1 MRGSAPGRA
10 EGRDGGVGNVGNV
23 ERMGRRGLTTRVA
36 LLAGFGGL
44 LALLALSGLDAALV
58 LAQIQARNTAI
69 RRAYLERSRSLE
81 RIRAMLYLSGTY
93 VRDYLLDPDAAKAEA
108 SRASLAG
115 TRRQIEGDLASY
127 GRRLRRD
134 EAEPFQ
140 GLRQEL
146 DGYWSSLEPVL
157 SWDPRQ
163 RRQQGYS
170 FLRDVV
176 YPRRTGMLNVADRIA
191 AVNDKQLDRGDQELA
206 RLFAGF
212 RVRLALTL
220 AATLAL
226 GALVAA
232 ASMRHIL
239 HLEAQTTGHL
249 ADLGQARREGQELA
263 ARLVETQENERRALA
278 RELHDAV
285 GQSLSAVL
293 MELRNLG
300 ALLGSER
307 SEPSQPEVGG
317 SAGKD
322 ESAGRALER
331 AGNEGSAGRELRS
344 HMATIRGLVEGAVEM
359 VRNMA
364 LMLRPSMLDDLGLV
378 PALQWQA
385 REVSRRTG
393 MLVHVA
399 ADELPE
405 GLPDEY
411 RTCIY
416 RVAQE
421 ALANASKHSQAQAV
435 RITLQVAGGGVRLAV
450 QDDGRGFHTAQVRG
464 LGLLGIQERAAN
476 LGGTLQVASEPG
488 RGTLLAVTLP
498 VQAS

>member
-1 MRGSAPGRA
+1 MDGSVRGAAAGR
-10 EGRDGGVGNVGNV
+10 
-23 ERMGRRGLTTRVA
+23 RRGLTTRVA

-44 LALLALSGLDAALV
+44 LALLALSGLQAALV
-58 LAQIQARNTAI
+58 VSQIQARNSAI

-81 RIRAMLYLSGTY
+81 QIRANLYLSGTY
-93 VRDYLLDPDAAKAEA
+93 VRDYLLEPDAAKADA
-108 SRASLAG
+108 SRTSLAG
-115 TRRQIEGDLASY
+115 TRRQIGADLASY
-127 GRRLRRD
+127 GQRLQRD
-134 EAEPFQ
+134 EQVPYQ

-146 DGYWSSLEPVL
+146 DGYWRSLEPVL
-157 SWDPRQ
+157 SWGPRQ
-163 RRQQGYS
+163 RREQGYS

-176 YPRRTGMLNVADRIA
+176 YPRRTGMLSLADRIA
-191 AVNDKQLDRGDQELA
+191 AVNDRQLDRGDQELA

-212 RVRLALTL
+212 RLRLSLTL
-220 AATLAL
+220 AATLLL

-239 HLEAQTTGHL
+239 YLEAQTAGHL
-249 ADLGQARREGQELA
+249 EELVQARREGQELA
-263 ARLVETQENERRALA
+263 ARLVETQENERKALS

-300 ALLGSER
+300 AILPPEGPER
-307 SEPSQPEVGG
+307 SAGPPAAAGDGSSGAEPAEAPRRREV
-317 SAGKD
+317 
-322 ESAGRALER
+322 
-331 AGNEGSAGRELRS
+331 RS
-344 HMATIRGLVEGAVEM
+344 HLATIRRLVEGAVEM

-393 MLVHVA
+393 MLVHVS

-416 RVAQE
+416 RVVQE
-421 ALANASKHSQAQAV
+421 ALANAGRHSQGRAV
-435 RITLQVAGGGVRLAV
+435 RITLQAAGGGVRLAV
-450 QDDGRGFHTAQVRG
+450 QDDGRGFPAAQVRG
-464 LGLLGIQERAAN
+464 LGLLGIQERVAN

-488 RGTLLAVTLP
+488 RGTILSVSLP
-498 VQAS
+498 LRRAAEPAGAEGARPLP

>member
-1 MRGSAPGRA
+1 MRGS
-10 EGRDGGVGNVGNV
+10 
-23 ERMGRRGLTTRVA
+23 ERGAAAGGRRGLTTRVA

-44 LALLALSGLDAALV
+44 LALLALSGLQAALV
-58 LAQIQARNTAI
+58 VSQIQARNSAI

-81 RIRAMLYLSGTY
+81 QIRANLYLSGTY
-93 VRDYLLDPDAAKAEA
+93 VRDYLLEPDAAKADA

-115 TRRQIEGDLASY
+115 TRRQIGADLASY
-127 GRRLRRD
+127 GQRLERD
-134 EAEPFQ
+134 EQVPFQ
-140 GLRQEL
+140 GLRREL
-146 DGYWSSLEPVL
+146 DGYWRSLDPVL
-157 SWDPRQ
+157 SWGPRQ
-163 RRQQGYS
+163 RREQGYS

-176 YPRRTGMLNVADRIA
+176 YPRRTGMLSLADRIA
-191 AVNDKQLDRGDQELA
+191 AVNDRQLDRGDQELA

-212 RVRLALTL
+212 RLRLALTL
-220 AATLAL
+220 AATLLL

-239 HLEAQTTGHL
+239 YLEAQTAGHL
-249 ADLGQARREGQELA
+249 EELVQARREGQELS
-263 ARLVETQENERRALA
+263 ARLVETQENERRALS

-300 ALLGSER
+300 AILPPEGPER
-307 SEPSQPEVGG
+307 SAPAARQ
-317 SAGKD
+317 AH
-322 ESAGRALER
+322 L
-331 AGNEGSAGRELRS
+331 
-344 HMATIRGLVEGAVEM
+344 ATIRRLVEGAVEM

-393 MLVHVA
+393 MLVHVS

-416 RVAQE
+416 RVVQE
-421 ALANASKHSQAQAV
+421 ALANAGRHSQGQAV
-435 RITLQVAGGGVRLAV
+435 RITLQAAGGGVRLAV
-450 QDDGRGFHTAQVRG
+450 QDDGRGFPAAQVRG
-464 LGLLGIQERAAN
+464 LGLLGIQERVAN

-488 RGTLLAVTLP
+488 RGTILSVSLP
-498 VQAS
+498 LRRAAEPPGEAGARQLP